1 MQAVLPFPEISPEIV
16 SVTIFGLELALRW
29 YALAYIVGILIGWR
43 LVVMAVNRPR
53 LWPHGEA
60 PMTAEQV
67 EELLTWVIL
76 GVIIGGR
83 LGFVFFYKPA
93 YYLENPLEIPMIWQG
108 GMAFHGGLLGVIIAG
123 GVFCWRNGIP
133 MLSAADALAL
143 AAPPGILLGRI
154 ANFINAE
161 LWGRP
166 SYVPWAMVFPT
177 DPLGLPRHPSQLYE
191 AFLEGFV
198 LMVVLIC
205 LVWVRRSLHEPG
217 RTAGIFFAG
226 YGIGRFIVEWF
237 RESDPQFYLGNPYG
251 YAVYWGEYGL
261 SMGQLLSLPM
271 IAIGLALAAWAR
283 RRAAYA

>member
-1 MQAVLPFPEISPEIV
+1 M
-16 SVTIFGLELALRW
+16 
-29 YALAYIVGILIGWR
+29 
-43 LVVMAVNRPR
+43 
-53 LWPHGEA
+53 
-60 PMTAEQV
+60 
-67 EELLTWVIL
+67 
-76 GVIIGGR
+76 
-83 LGFVFFYKPA
+83 
-93 YYLENPLEIPMIWQG
+93 
-108 GMAFHGGLLGVIIAG
+108 IIAG
-123 GVFCWRNGIP
+123 GIFCRRNGIP

-166 SYVPWAMVFPT
+166 SDVPWAMVFPT

-198 LMVVLIC
+198 LMVVLIW

-237 RESDPQFYLGNPYG
+237 RESDPQFYLDNPYG
-251 YAVYWGEYGL
+251 YAFYWGEYGL

-271 IAIGLALAAWAR
+271 IAIGLLLASWAR
-283 RRAAYA
+283 RRAALA